1 MTDAFN
7 IDPVRCR
14 SAHDNLIG
22 FANRLRALLAAVDAD
37 NSVLIGG
44 WEGDAREAFVNR
56 QKRWHDDAETIL
68 AKLDSINAGLDQAV
82 DIYVAAD
89 RQGAA
94 KF

>member
-14 SAHDNLIG
+14 TAHDNLVA
-22 FANRLRALLAAVDAD
+22 FARQLRSLLSDVDAD

-44 WEGDAREAFVNR
+44 WEGDARESFVNR
-56 QKRWHDDAETIL
+56 QTRWHADADAIL
-68 AKLDSINAGLDQAV
+68 RKLDQINVGLDQAI